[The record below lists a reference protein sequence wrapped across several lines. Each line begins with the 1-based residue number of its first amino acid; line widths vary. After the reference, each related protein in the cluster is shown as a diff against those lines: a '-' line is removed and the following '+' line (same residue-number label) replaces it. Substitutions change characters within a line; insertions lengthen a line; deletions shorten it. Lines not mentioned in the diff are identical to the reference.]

1 MPARVAAGFGNRPGG
16 ALRPA
21 GGSGRVVAPP
31 SRPRRPMTET
41 IWYLKR
47 CPLFARLTPDECR
60 RVEARS
66 RARTFPRGAAVYAP
80 DDPGE
85 SVLLLTEGR
94 VKIRTVTPDGR
105 ETILVFV
112 EPGEL
117 FGELALVDPAPRDE
131 YAEAVQDS
139 RLLAIPRDEL
149 LGLIARRP
157 DVALS
162 VTKLLGLRLRR
173 VENRLKNILFRSTRE
188 RLVALLLELV
198 GSHGRLVA
206 GGWEV
211 GVRLTHQD
219 FANLIGS
226 SRESVTLTLGRLQR
240 DGLIAVVRRRVVVR
254 DRARL
259 ASEAAGLTAPP
270 VGRQGA
276 TR

>member
-1 MPARVAAGFGNRPGG
+1 
-16 ALRPA
+16 
-21 GGSGRVVAPP
+21 VVALTFPT
-31 SRPRRPMTET
+31 RRPMSET

-47 CPLFARLTPDECR
+47 CPLFARLTPAECR
-60 RVEARS
+60 RLEARA
-66 RARTFPRGAAVYAP
+66 RARTFPRGAAVYVP

-85 SVLLLTEGR
+85 TVLLLTEGR
-94 VKIRTVTPDGR
+94 VKIRTLTADGR

-117 FGELALVDPAPRDE
+117 FGELALVDAAPRDE
-131 YAEAVQDS
+131 HAEAVQDS

-173 VENRLKNILFRSTRE
+173 VENRLKNVLFRSTRE

-198 GSHGRLVA
+198 GSHGKAVP

-211 GVRLTHQD
+211 GVKLTHQD
-219 FANLIGS
+219 LANLIGS

-240 DGLIAVVRRRVVVR
+240 DGLIAVVRRRIVVR

-259 ASEAAGLTAPP
+259 AAESAGLASLAR
-270 VGRQGA
+270 RQGA
-276 TR
+276 AT

>member
-1 MPARVAAGFGNRPGG
+1 MN
-16 ALRPA
+16 
-21 GGSGRVVAPP
+21 
-31 SRPRRPMTET
+31 ET

-47 CPLFARLTPDECR
+47 CPLFAQLTADECR
-60 RVEARS
+60 RLEARS
-66 RARTFPRGAAVYAP
+66 RARAFPRGSVVYFP
-80 DDPGE
+80 DEPGQ

-139 RLLAIPRDEL
+139 RLLAIPREEL

-173 VENRLKNILFRSTRE
+173 VENRLKNLLFRNTRE
-188 RLVALLLELV
+188 RLVALLLELL
-198 GSHGRLVA
+198 GSHGRPAA
-206 GGWEV
+206 GGWELRT
-211 GVRLTHQD
+211 RLTHQD
-219 FANLIGS
+219 LANLIGS
-226 SRESVTLTLGRLQR
+226 SRETVTLTLGQLQR
-240 DGLIAVVRRRVVVR
+240 EGVIAVVRRRIVVR
-254 DRARL
+254 DRGRL
-259 ASEAAGLTAPP
+259 AADAGGRAGLPGPGTGT
-270 VGRQGA
+270 GRK
-276 TR
+276 R